1 MKKQRYEWR
10 ILGTF
15 VVLLAAYLA
24 LAWLVLAPQGY
35 YGTSEAPR
43 FADPWIE
50 RAETLLKGGKLY
62 TDVFTTTP
70 PLVNFLM
77 VPPALVARMTNYQ
90 NPGTTTAFM
99 VYFSLFNLII
109 AYLLYFSAQNRAL
122 GSRWAMIFLLNPLT
136 MGNSVLRR
144 QDESLIVVFFA
155 LALLFYAKKRHAL
168 SSIVMGLSLLVKL
181 TGGMMIPVAFL
192 NTWNWRYLI
201 IPVIVFGLIFA
212 PFYLQAGEA
221 AVFWDTSQEQTEH
234 PFQFGGISF
243 GALWIKWQMGKF
255 ADPILTLYSIGFV
268 AGVLLLLGY
277 IAWKPAGLLPDL
289 ALLIT
294 GVLLLSAKLHCGYF
308 LFLVFTLAP
317 LVTED
322 RLLQIGYIGFSL
334 LALFADMFKWPIEN
348 FPVAMILMIGVHGLL
363 VATTLTARR
372 QDKTSARGCLR
383 TAASRRPISGS

>member
-1 MKKQRYEWR
+1 MKEQRYGWR

-15 VVLLAAYLA
+15 VVLMAAYLA
-24 LAWLVLAPQGY
+24 LAWLVLAPLGY
-35 YGTSEAPR
+35 YGTTEAPR

-50 RAETLLKGGKLY
+50 RAETLLQGGKLY

-70 PLVNFLM
+70 PLVNFLLI
-77 VPPALVARMTNYQ
+77 PPALMAKMTNYQ

-109 AYLLYFSAQNRAL
+109 AYLLYFSAQDRAL
-122 GSRWAMIFLLNPLT
+122 GYRWAMIFLLNPLT
-136 MGNSVLRR
+136 MGNSILRR
-144 QDESLIVVFFA
+144 QDESLTVVFFA
-155 LALLFYAKKRHAL
+155 LALLFYVKKRHPL
-168 SSIVMGLSLLVKL
+168 SSIAMGLSLLIKL

-201 IPVIVFGLIFA
+201 IPFIVFALVFA

-221 AVFWDTSQEQTEH
+221 AVFWDTSQEHTEH
-234 PFQFGGISF
+234 PFQFGGISL
-243 GALWIKWQMGKF
+243 GALWTKWQVGKY
-255 ADPILTLYSIGFV
+255 ADSILTVYSIGFI

-277 IAWKPAGLLPDL
+277 IAWKPAGLLRDL

-308 LFLVFTLAP
+308 LFLVFALAP

-322 RLLQIGYIGFSL
+322 RRLQMGYIGFSL
-334 LALFADMFKWPIEN
+334 LALIADMYKWPIEN
-348 FPVAMILMIGVHGLL
+348 FPVALILMLGVYCLL
-363 VATTLTARR
+363 VTTTVTAHRQGKATAPSYL
-372 QDKTSARGCLR
+372 Q
-383 TAASRRPISGS
+383 TAASRRPINGS

>member
-1 MKKQRYEWR
+1 MLSRTHQPVTTDTW
-10 ILGTF
+10 LATF
-15 VVLLAAYLA
+15 GVLLAAYLA
-24 LAWLVLAPQGY
+24 LAWLVLAPLGY
-35 YGTSEAPR
+35 YGTTETPR

-50 RAETLLKGGKLY
+50 RAETLLQGGKLY
-62 TDVFTTTP
+62 ADVYTTTP
-70 PLVNFLM
+70 PLVNLLLI
-77 VPPALVARMTNYQ
+77 PPTLIAKMTNYQ

-109 AYLLYFSAQNRAL
+109 AYLLYFSAQDRRL
-122 GSRWAMIFLLNPLT
+122 GYRWAMIFLLNPLT
-136 MGNSVLRR
+136 MGNSILRR

-155 LALLFYAKKRHAL
+155 LAILFYAKKRHTL
-168 SSIVMGLSLLVKL
+168 SGIAMGLSLLIKL

-201 IPVIVFGLIFA
+201 IPFIVFAMVFA

-221 AVFWDTSQEQTEH
+221 AIFWDTGQEHTEH
-234 PFQFGGISF
+234 PFQFGGISL
-243 GALWIKWQMGKF
+243 GALWTKWQMGKY
-255 ADPILTLYSIGFV
+255 AAPILTVYSIGFI

-322 RLLQIGYIGFSL
+322 RRLHIGYIGFSL
-334 LALFADMFKWPIEN
+334 LALIADMFKWPIES
-348 FPVAMILMIGVHGLL
+348 FPVALILMIGVYGSLI
-363 VATTLTARR
+363 ATTAMARR
-372 QDKTSARGCLR
+372 QDTGRLHQA
-383 TAASRRPISGS
+383 I

>member
-1 MKKQRYEWR
+1 MKEQRYGWR

-15 VVLLAAYLA
+15 LVLLTAYLA
-24 LAWLVLAPQGY
+24 LAWLVLAPLGY
-35 YGTSEAPR
+35 YGTREAPR

-50 RAETLLKGGKLY
+50 RAETLLQGGKLY

-70 PLVNFLM
+70 PLVNFLLI
-77 VPPALVARMTNYQ
+77 PPALMAKMTDYQ

-109 AYLLYFSAQNRAL
+109 AYLLYFSAQDRAL
-122 GSRWAMIFLLNPLT
+122 GYRWATIFLLNPLT
-136 MGNSVLRR
+136 MGNSILRR
-144 QDESLIVVFFA
+144 QDESLIVVFYA
-155 LALLFYAKKRHAL
+155 LALFFYVKKRHAL
-168 SSIVMGLSLLVKL
+168 SSITMGLSLLIKL

-201 IPVIVFGLIFA
+201 IPFIVFGLVFA
-212 PFYLQAGEA
+212 PFYFQAGEA
-221 AVFWDTSQEQTEH
+221 AVFWDTSREHTEH
-234 PFQFGGISF
+234 PFQFGGISL
-243 GALWIKWQMGKF
+243 GALWTKWQMSKY
-255 ADPILTLYSIGFV
+255 ADPILTAYSIGFV
-268 AGVLLLLGY
+268 TGVLLLLGH

-289 ALLIT
+289 TLLIT

-334 LALFADMFKWPIEN
+334 LALTADMFKWPIED
-348 FPVAMILMIGVHGLL
+348 FPVALILMLGVYGLL
-363 VATTLTARR
+363 IATTVTARR
-372 QDKTSARGCLR
+372 QDKATAPGYLHA
-383 TAASRRPISGS
+383 AASRRPIRGG